1 LFYTILQEYYAAAS
15 SALGLIVAGI
25 ASVALQTLPT
35 KPLVP
40 TRFSIKIKSLVTY
53 TICVTWIFIN
63 VLVGCSMLH
72 GATRVSIQWKYP
84 PTGSYYSTPQ
94 ATKVLFECQGTG
106 SPTVILETGLG
117 AYRKISFRDQFY
129 KLSIKTRTC
138 WYDRPGYGYS
148 SPLISSDVQSISL
161 VSNNLWSL
169 LNAAGERGPFVL
181 VGHSMGGLFVRD
193 FTMDHM
199 LNVSGIM
206 LIDVMSEYQGPNPMW
221 FRNLCLAVNAVSSL
235 IPSVDALVALASD
248 AMYKWKKEDVVHYMN
263 DVWCKT
269 AVSESLGSVGIVNE
283 GGDGI
288 REFIRKVESM
298 PNGFGEI
305 PMSVMT
311 SGDSVNGTCSEN
323 GHGGHCS
330 LISDLPVHGKIVT
343 EDGTYVYFNNSVP
356 ADTLN
361 DTLGWHRDQ
370 AALSTDNLWEIYPT
384 SNHFIMNDHEDRVLD
399 RMKELVDRAR
409 IYWRNTVKS

>member
-1 LFYTILQEYYAAAS
+1 MSTTDDEADSLLPQETA
-15 SALGLIVAGI
+15 
-25 ASVALQTLPT
+25 
-35 KPLVP
+35 
-40 TRFSIKIKSLVTY
+40 VT
-53 TICVTWIFIN
+53 TEPE
-63 VLVGCSMLH
+63 
-72 GATRVSIQWKYP
+72 ATTEPYP
-84 PTGSYYSTPQ
+84 PTHQ
-94 ATKVLFECQGTG
+94 LLATKVLFECRGTG

-129 KLSIKTRTC
+129 TLANKTRTC

-193 FTMDHM
+193 FAMDHM
-199 LNVSGIM
+199 SNVSGIM

-235 IPSVDALVALASD
+235 IPSVGALVTLASD
-248 AMYKWKKEDVVHYMN
+248 AMYKWKEEDVVHYMN

-305 PMSVMT
+305 PMTVMT
-311 SGDSVNGTCSEN
+311 SGDSVNGTCGEN